1 MEDLVKIVK
10 EQFEDSV
17 EITLES
23 YTKFK
28 ELDSFDS
35 LTGMCI
41 IVAIKDEFGVE
52 ISETEFRAVNT
63 VQDLYQLIQK

>member
-1 MEDLVKIVK
+1 MKKFTEIVK
-10 EQFEDSV
+10 NQFEDPDS
-17 EITLES
+17 IILDMD
-23 YTKFK
+23 TKFR

-52 ISETEFRAVNT
+52 ITEEEFRTAIT
-63 VQDLYQLIQK
+63 VADLLNLTKK